1 MKSHVSSVYVLL
13 LSAASL
19 LMLAGCGK
27 KSNNDAREGFTMTIT
42 GKVFSSN
49 ITAQSLTIDWGDG
62 TSETFAPCNK
72 RSIKHTYKKSE
83 SHTVTAIAENLTYL
97 DCSGNQLTGLDV
109 SKSPK
114 LKTLSCGNN
123 ELSAKAINAIFNALP
138 KNLCGRIDL
147 AGNPG
152 KDNACDAFLAERK
165 GWRVFFYENYGG
177 LEGELIARE
186 EALNRQFRSPDFQD
200 FIKKFFINKGD
211 YQLSH
216 IQFPLPSNAS
226 DVDLKREDWCSIGW
240 GHVLDGEIEVGN
252 ITYRGTFEEYYGVR
266 YIYNFYNGDRLIYV
280 LTFENIEGKWLLID
294 FQLGEN

>member
-1 MKSHVSSVYVLL
+1 
-13 LSAASL
+13 
-19 LMLAGCGK
+19 
-27 KSNNDAREGFTMTIT
+27 
-42 GKVFSSN
+42 
-49 ITAQSLTIDWGDG
+49 
-62 TSETFAPCNK
+62 
-72 RSIKHTYKKSE
+72 
-83 SHTVTAIAENLTYL
+83 
-97 DCSGNQLTGLDV
+97 
-109 SKSPK
+109 
-114 LKTLSCGNN
+114 
-123 ELSAKAINAIFNALP
+123 
-138 KNLCGRIDL
+138 
-147 AGNPG
+147 
-152 KDNACDAFLAERK
+152 
-165 GWRVFFYENYGG
+165 NYGG

-280 LTFENIEGKWLLID
+280 LTFENIEVKWLLFD
-294 FQLGEN
+294 F